1 MNLHVRYWDDT
12 ACEVRT
18 SYWTFEFLGKASED
32 DMLSEYDACVSQL
45 NKSKILHIP
54 SHDPNV
60 NLAFLDLVH
69 ESKKGELLE
78 PLINIRACSMHTLH
92 CSFQSEEKAT
102 DYNIKILLFYMNKI
116 FDESPSRMADYE

>member
-1 MNLHVRYWDDT
+1 MFGESYNKICKKSQMNLHVRYWDDRV
-12 ACEVRT
+12 CEVRT

-54 SHDPNV
+54 SDDPNV

-69 ESKKGELLE
+69 ESKKGESLE
-78 PLINIRACSMHTLH
+78 PLINIRACSMYTLH
-92 CSFQSEEKAT
+92 RSFQSEEKAT
-102 DYNIKILLFYMNKI
+102 DYNIKILLF
-116 FDESPSRMADYE
+116 